1 MPYYSTHT
9 GAQVDSAVD
18 KIIGLFD
25 GSLTEAEKKAIGAN
39 IDLADN
45 AQLTA
50 ELTRLAKTYAF
61 GGVATPS
68 TNPGAPDVN
77 TFYLATEA
85 GTYANMGGVI
95 VELEEIAVISW
106 NGSAWSKDAIAL
118 DNQANATLLGG
129 EFTIPTEVGVDGYML
144 NTNADLFANAAYDIL
159 KPVFITKGSTVTYKT
174 NVVYGYEV
182 ARYIDGV
189 YQGVIAAR
197 GSYEENTFVV
207 DDSGYYVFVSRDF
220 VKYPSF
226 VFHGVVDSK
235 PYISEV
241 LTHIEYDI
249 DKRST
254 LALIERDAM
263 RAEYYTRTP
272 FTEAD
277 YCGFCNT
284 GTVSLATGKFNG
296 FLVPIY
302 EGIEYAWGSVFVS
315 VKMLA
320 RYPQVGDPV
329 YNVDWSKVNDYPYLL
344 FTFDTANF
352 TQYAKYL
359 YIDRKVSNPY
369 KSIFPLFG
377 KKVVFFGDS
386 MLEYLQ
392 ASNYSRSI
400 PLQFEISSG
409 SVCVNGGI
417 GGTQLGARGVVTASP
432 TTTIEAYANIDVP
445 NLVEAWATNSWGSVD
460 SAVAYLKANTS
471 DDNTAQVN
479 ALKNNPI
486 SSADIVVVFAGTNDL
501 NASSLGEHGGGGN
514 RSLATGIDSIVES
527 ITTANPN
534 IVIYFFN
541 PLPRYCQDLT
551 TSEQIWCDDYRDGF
565 FVNLTKKVLEVA
577 NANHCA
583 AFNTFGEIG
592 INKFNIESFAYNG
605 KDTVHLTGA
614 FDRIARY
621 MYSSIKS
628 KLL

>member
-1 MPYYSTHT
+1 MANYETLIASIKEAIKNNNKQAIT
-9 GAQVDSAVD
+9 GQVLQDTLLDIVS
-18 KIIGLFD
+18 
-25 GSLTEAEKKAIGAN
+25 
-39 IDLADN
+39 
-45 AQLTA
+45 QLG
-50 ELTRLAKTYAF
+50 KNYAF

-68 TNPGAPDVN
+68 TNPGTPTTN
-77 TFYLATEA
+77 TFYIATEA
-85 GTYANMGGVI
+85 GTYSNMGGVVVAPSEI
-95 VELEEIAVISW
+95 VFISW
-106 NGSAWSKDAIAL
+106 DGSSWNKDAIAL
-118 DNQANATLLGG
+118 DNQANATLFGG
-129 EFTIPTEVGVDGYML
+129 KYTIPTEVGVDGYML
-144 NTNADLFANAAYDIL
+144 DSKANLFANAAYDIL

-174 NVVYGYEV
+174 LVNYGYEV
-182 ARYIDGV
+182 ARLVNGAYV
-189 YQGVIAAR
+189 GVILSR
-197 GSYEENTFVV
+197 NSYEENTFIAEET
-207 DDSGYYVFVSRDF
+207 GYYVFVTRDF
-220 VKYPSF
+220 EKYPLYEF
-226 VFHGVVDSK
+226 VGSVECK
-235 PYISEV
+235 PFINEV

-254 LALIERDAM
+254 LSLIERDAM
-263 RAEYYTRTP
+263 RAEYYTRTM

-277 YCGFCNT
+277 YCGFYNP
-284 GTVSLATGKFNG
+284 GTVALATGTFNG

-302 EGIEYAWGSVFVS
+302 EGIEYAWASVFTS

-344 FTFDTANF
+344 FTFDTTTFA
-352 TQYAKYL
+352 QYEKNL
-359 YIDRKVSNPY
+359 YVDRKVSNPY

-386 MLEYLQ
+386 MLEYIQ
-392 ASNYSRSI
+392 PSNYNRTI
-400 PLQFEISSG
+400 PKQFEVESG
-409 SVCVNGGI
+409 AVCVNGGI

-432 TTTIEAYANIDVP
+432 TTAREAYANVDVP
-445 NLVEAWATNSWGSVD
+445 NLVEAWATDSWASVD

-471 DDNTAQVN
+471 DDNSAQVS

-501 NASSLGEHGGGGN
+501 NASTLGEHGGGGN
-514 RSLATGIDSIVES
+514 QLLATGIDSIVES

-541 PLPRYCQDLT
+541 PLPRYCQSLT
-551 TSEQIWCDDYRDGF
+551 TGELIWCDDYRDGF

-592 INKFNIESFAYNG
+592 ITKFNIQNFADG
-605 KDTVHLTGA
+605 GTDTVHLTGA

-628 KLL
+628 KLLVD

>member
-1 MPYYSTHT
+1 T
-9 GAQVDSAVD
+9 GQVLQDAMLEMVS
-18 KIIGLFD
+18 
-25 GSLTEAEKKAIGAN
+25 
-39 IDLADN
+39 
-45 AQLTA
+45 QLG
-50 ELTRLAKTYAF
+50 KNYAF

-68 TNPGAPDVN
+68 TNPGTPTTN
-77 TFYLATEA
+77 TFYIATEA
-85 GTYANMGGVI
+85 GTYTNMGGVI
-95 VELEEIAVISW
+95 VEQSEIAFFAW
-106 NGSAWSKDAIAL
+106 DGSAWSKEAIAL
-118 DNQANATLLGG
+118 DDQVGATLLGG
-129 EFTIPTEVGVDGYML
+129 KFSIPTEVGVDGYVL
-144 NTNADLFANAAYDIL
+144 DTKANLLASAPHDIL

-174 NVVYGYEV
+174 KVSYGYEV
-182 ARYIDGV
+182 ARLVNGAYV
-189 YQGVIAAR
+189 GVILSR
-197 GSYEENTFVV
+197 NSYEENTFIAEETG
-207 DDSGYYVFVSRDF
+207 DYVFVTEDCEQYPLSAF
-220 VKYPSF
+220 VGS
-226 VFHGVVDSK
+226 VECK
-235 PYISEV
+235 PFINEL

-263 RAEYYTRTP
+263 RAEYYTRTM

-277 YCGFCNT
+277 YCGFCNL
-284 GTVSLATGKFNG
+284 GTVSLAVNTFNG

-302 EGIEYAWGSVFVS
+302 EGIEYKYTNAFIS

-344 FTFDTANF
+344 FTFDITTFA
-352 TQYAKYL
+352 QYAKSL

-386 MLEYLQ
+386 MLEYGQ
-392 ASNYSRSI
+392 PSNYNRTI
-400 PLQFEISSG
+400 PQQFENASG
-409 SVCVNGGI
+409 AVCVNGGI

-432 TTTIEAYANIDVP
+432 TTIKEAYANVDVP
-445 NLVEAWATNSWGSVD
+445 NLVKAWATNSWASVD
-460 SAVAYLKANTS
+460 SAVAYIKANTS
-471 DDNTAQVN
+471 DDNSAQVS

-501 NASSLGEHGGGGN
+501 NASTLGEHGGGGN
-514 RSLATGIDSIVES
+514 RLLATGIDSIVES

-541 PLPRYCQDLT
+541 PIPRYCQSLT
-551 TSEQIWCDDYRDGF
+551 TGEQIWCDDYRDGF

-592 INKFNIESFAYNG
+592 INKFNIGIFAYG
-605 KDTVHLTGA
+605 GTDTVHLTGS